1 MILILITTHTKEN
14 MFNFDDINNPRNL
27 DNKVPEGMTDETE
40 FAIIMQSILNILKN
54 AEYEESAGRE
64 RLSMQVLNIACDE
77 NGELEDDRVVSV
89 ILSLLQHVVYLIN
102 SFKELEDIEIDRYF
116 EYFQNSVITPL
127 FQNPNIPYYKE
138 D

>member
-1 MILILITTHTKEN
+1 

-40 FAIIMQSILNILKN
+40 FAIIMQSILNILRN
-54 AEYEESAGRE
+54 AGYEESVGRE

-77 NGELEDDRVVSV
+77 DGELEDDRVVSV
-89 ILSLLQHVVYLIN
+89 ILSLLQHVVNLLD
-102 SFKELEDIEIDRYF
+102 SFKHLEDIDIEKYF
-116 EYFQNSVITPL
+116 EYFQDSIVTPL
-127 FQNPNIPYYKE
+127 FENPNIPYYKE

>member
-1 MILILITTHTKEN
+1 

-40 FAIIMQSILNILKN
+40 FAIIMQSILNILRN
-54 AEYEESAGRE
+54 AEYEESVGRE

-77 NGELEDDRVVSV
+77 DGELEDDRVVSV
-89 ILSLLQHVVYLIN
+89 ILSLLQHVVNLLD
-102 SFKELEDIEIDRYF
+102 SFKHLEDIDIEKYF
-116 EYFQNSVITPL
+116 EYFQDSIVTPL
-127 FQNPNIPYYKE
+127 FENPNIPYYKE